1 MRKNIMFKVIWHK
14 EPVIE
19 TERLILR
26 PLTAADA
33 KAVLQWTS
41 DERVTEFMSYSKYD
55 DVNMAIDWINSLTG
69 KEEKEWTWGLVLK
82 ENGRLIGTGAIG
94 PDKLVED
101 YWGIGYNIV
110 YDCWNK
116 GYTTEAMKA
125 IIEFAYTE
133 LGVNKVCALHAVDNP
148 ASGRVM
154 EKCGL
159 KFDHLSEYSKIDGSQ
174 TFKAKL
180 YKMEL

>member
-1 MRKNIMFKVIWHK
+1 MSK

-26 PLTAADA
+26 PLTVDDA
-33 KAVLQWTS
+33 EAVLQWTS
-41 DERVTEFMSYSKYD
+41 DERVTKFMSYTGYSD
-55 DVNMAIDWINSLTG
+55 INIA
-69 KEEKEWTWGLVLK
+69 KEWLKSLENVDTEYKWGFVLK
-82 ENGRLIGTGAIG
+82 ETGKLIGNGAIG
-94 PDKLVED
+94 RDAHMQG
-101 YWGIGYNIV
+101 YWGIGYNIR

-125 IIEFAYTE
+125 IIDFVHNV
-133 LGVNKVCALHAVDNP
+133 LGVDKICANHAVDNP

-159 KFDHLSEYSKIDGSQ
+159 KFHHYGEYTKLDGSK
-174 TFKAKL
+174 TFKAKFYTL
-180 YKMEL
+180 EL